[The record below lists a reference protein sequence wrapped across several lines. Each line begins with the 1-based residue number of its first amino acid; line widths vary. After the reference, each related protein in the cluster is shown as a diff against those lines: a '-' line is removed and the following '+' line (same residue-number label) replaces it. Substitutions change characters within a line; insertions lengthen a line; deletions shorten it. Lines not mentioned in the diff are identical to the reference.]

1 MMTGHAPVRKFK
13 AWVFVTRSSHYEQ
26 ERESDEDDNRD
37 KGFHSFSRAR
47 NFLCG
52 KNEEKINGYERI

>member
-37 KGFHSFSRAR
+37 K
-47 NFLCG
+47 
-52 KNEEKINGYERI
+52 